1 MGAILLLF
9 GGLKAAAQFMAQ
21 LGEPT
26 LNEFQAYVNRIESEC
41 QARWSGKRA
50 DLWLE
55 EHPAEHS
62 AAKAG
67 KLIIQPMNEGG
78 AFAIKHGLVHDWMG
92 AAFIPGTTLA
102 RVLSVLQDFDNHQKY
117 FPEIVRSRTLQRNG
131 NTVKGYWRL
140 KRTQIIT
147 VVLDVE
153 QVASYEETRSGLW
166 HCRATTTK
174 ISEVDDAGTAT
185 DNDLPPDDGHGY
197 LWRLNAYWNLKAVPE
212 GVYAE
217 CRTLSLSRD
226 IPFGLNF
233 AVKPFIQSLPRASLE
248 STLTG
253 LKKAAAE

>member
-1 MGAILLLF
+1 
-9 GGLKAAAQFMAQ
+9 MAQ

-26 LNEFQAYVNRIESEC
+26 LNEFQAYVNRIESEL

-55 EHPAEHS
+55 EHPADLS

-67 KLIIQPMNEGG
+67 KLIIQPMKEGG
-78 AFAIKHGLVHDWMG
+78 AFAIKHGLVHDWLG
-92 AAFIPGTTLA
+92 AAFIPGATLA
-102 RVLSVLQDFDNHQKY
+102 RVLSVLQDFDNHKRY

-153 QVASYEETRSGLW
+153 QVATYEETKSELW

-174 ISEVDDAGTAT
+174 ISEVDDAGTPT
-185 DNDLPPDDGHGY
+185 EKDLPPDDGHGY
-197 LWRLNAYWNLKAVPE
+197 LWRLNSYWNLKAAPG

-217 CRTLSLSRD
+217 CRTISLSRD

-233 AVKPFIQSLPRASLE
+233 AVKPFVQALPRASLE

-253 LKKAAAE
+253 LEKAAAK